1 MIKKMSHFEQL
12 LIEIEICY
20 NSATE
25 LTQHQSDNQNLGFK
39 RGRIFF
45 VFDMIFSSYMEP
57 GIQEWTR

>member
-1 MIKKMSHFEQL
+1 MSHFEQL
-12 LIEIEICY
+12 LIETEICY

-45 VFDMIFSSYMEP
+45 CL
-57 GIQEWTR
+57 